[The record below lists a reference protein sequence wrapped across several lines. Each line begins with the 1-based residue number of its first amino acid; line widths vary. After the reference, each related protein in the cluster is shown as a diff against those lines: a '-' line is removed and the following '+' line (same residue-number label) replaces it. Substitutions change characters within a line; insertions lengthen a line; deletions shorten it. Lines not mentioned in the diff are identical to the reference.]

1 MCNLHVAGFESF
13 GGNFVPGVAE
23 DHFRL
28 QLAVKPFSEQPSA
41 SLQFMGGD
49 LDIMRKM
56 IVLLEMLIV
65 VLTHMNVSLAGPP
78 IAIEMI
84 QRAEPVNFEKEIL
97 PILQKNCLACHSAS
111 EKQGSLILESAQ
123 GILKG
128 GDTGAAVV
136 PGKGL
141 DSLLLKVASHQIE
154 PVMPPEG
161 NDVAASTLTPQELGL
176 LKLWIDQ
183 GAIGSGGIDSLSP
196 KQMNRLPRGFVA
208 VQGLALTQDGQHV
221 AFSRGNQILLHHV
234 PTGQLLTQLTDP
246 ALADSTGV
254 AHRDL
259 VQSLTFNVDGD
270 LLASGGFRE
279 VKLWRRPKDVQK
291 LSIAAGVNASVMAM
305 SPDRSL
311 IAANGPNNTIQIR
324 RAADGA
330 AGPVMNSH
338 TDVVTSLRFTDD
350 GSTLV
355 SGSLDQSICV
365 WNVTDGAMVGKIE
378 TPTPVNVVEL
388 VRMAEPT
395 EQNPLPQFWIV
406 SGGGDN
412 VMRVWEMPA
421 ATHRSPSSIANLERT
436 VSSRDTRLLAML
448 DKAGNV
454 RIISVQPTQ
463 INVVEKDIAAW
474 KVEGGISS
482 LAFVRRAGTAEPN
495 ADNLKDSY
503 NVLIGTPDGS
513 VQLWSLAE
521 TKLLSV
527 WKAGSSPIRSV
538 AGSVD
543 GTMAV
548 SGAEDGSTYLWKMN
562 QPAAAPMETSV
573 GETFEVT
580 ITSPSRKQIASTGVK
595 DGQPAIVIRS
605 TESNKI
611 THVLTGHT
619 GSILSLAFSNDDA
632 RLVTGG
638 DDRTLRIWDLRNAA
652 APEIKKIEGLA
663 ANVTTVGSNA
673 DGSQVLA
680 GFADNSL
687 KMFNTADATV
697 LKEFVGHSGSI
708 TASGFWNNQPFSVSL
723 DSTVRFWN
731 AADGAQTRAFSLPVP
746 PTAVTVSNDGQR
758 MAFGGADNQV
768 RIYQTDNGGV
778 LQTLQGFAAAATS
791 LNFSPDAQLLSVI
804 NADGRVSIYNAT
816 TGRLREAFVDPKVKS
831 AVFSADAT
839 GIIVAREG
847 DGMASEP
854 MRFLQNLDGSTQS
867 VRGTAF
873 HPNNQTVYVAVA
885 DGTLRG
891 HSVQNGQAT
900 FSTNHGAAINDLA
913 ISMDGQVLATAGDNN
928 VVRLWN
934 ASGAAVAPQQLAG
947 FTGPVRRVAFSTDAK
962 QILGV
967 ADGEK
972 PTTQLHDL
980 PTGTL
985 LQRFSGHTGTAA
997 GCVLLPPV
1005 TDGVSQ
1011 IPGTM
1016 ALTASPGGVYQWP
1029 VTSWKQIAGHNGVIT
1044 SLARASKTAG
1054 QVFSGSLDNTIRR
1067 WNLDNG
1073 QAMQQYNHGG
1083 AVHAIAVSPDVD
1095 RIASASDNRTAKL
1108 FNINGQQIA
1117 ELRGDIR
1124 RKIAL
1129 TRAQQIETASNA
1141 RLNIAKQQADAAE
1154 KDLPVKTTAEK
1165 TLADMLATATADVQT
1180 KKTAM
1185 GTTFNEKTV
1194 AEKAAIDASAAAKT
1208 ALTAKTMAE
1217 QSAKD
1222 ASSAVT
1228 GIQARLTRLTQASNA
1243 EPQNESLKQKV
1254 AAAQAEMEA
1263 ATTKS
1268 TQMAAAVQAPTDAAT
1283 QMATLANEAAK
1294 KLETVQKPYNDAV
1307 AALKT
1312 AEAAQNLL
1320 SQQQALAAKELQAAT
1335 ELVPVRKEAVTR
1347 AEALLAEAKVGVEAA
1362 NKSLLDSDLPQ
1373 RSVAFS
1379 PDGSVLV
1386 TGGDFGSLHTWDG
1399 KTGGAIGSFVGHTGP
1414 VKSVTFLDDRT
1425 LASASDDQTIRIW
1438 DANPGWILE
1447 RTIGSQDDSTTIAH
1461 RVTAVDFNADSSQI
1475 LVAGGIPSRRGELQ
1489 VFNTADGSR
1498 VFSLPQAHDD
1508 VIYAARFSP
1517 DGKRIASGGADK
1529 YLRTFDIATSQQIR
1543 RFEGHTSYVLGVAWK
1558 RDGQLLASAGADNTV
1573 KVWNAETGDQQRTI
1587 ETFRRHVTAVQFI
1600 GETDNIVTSC
1610 GDKQMRIHNAA
1621 NGGQV
1626 RLFNTPTSWLHTVA
1640 ATPDNAV
1647 AAAGDAIGN
1656 VYLWNGNNG
1665 QQLRVL
1671 GVQATEK

>member
-1 MCNLHVAGFESF
+1 
-13 GGNFVPGVAE
+13 
-23 DHFRL
+23 
-28 QLAVKPFSEQPSA
+28 
-41 SLQFMGGD
+41 
-49 LDIMRKM
+49 MRKM
-56 IVLLEMLIV
+56 IVLLGMLV
-65 VLTHMNVSLAGPP
+65 VGSTNLDVSLAGPP
-78 IAIEMI
+78 IAIDTI

-97 PILQKNCLACHSAS
+97 PILQKNCFACHSAS

-128 GDTGAAVV
+128 GDTGAAAV

-141 DSLLLKVASHQIE
+141 ESLLLKVASHQIE

-161 NDVAASTLTPQELGL
+161 NDVAASNLTSKELGL
-176 LKLWIDQ
+176 LKLWVDQ

-196 KQMNRLPRGFVA
+196 KQMNRLPRGLVA
-208 VQGLALTQDGQHV
+208 VQSLALTQDGQYV
-221 AFSRGNQILLHHV
+221 AFGRGNQILLHHV

-246 ALADSTGV
+246 ALADSSEG

-291 LSIAAGVNASVMAM
+291 LNIAAGVNASVMAT
-305 SPDRSL
+305 SADRSL

-324 RAADGA
+324 RVADGV
-330 AGPVMNSH
+330 AGPVMTGH
-338 TDVVTSLRFTDD
+338 TDVVTSVRFTED
-350 GSTLV
+350 GSTLI

-365 WNVTDGAMVGKIE
+365 WNVADGAMLGKIE
-378 TPTPVNVVEL
+378 TPTPINVVEL
-388 VRMAEPT
+388 VKMAEAT
-395 EQNPLPQFWIV
+395 EQSPAPQFWIV

-421 ATHRSPSSIANLERT
+421 ATHRSSASIVNLERT
-436 VSSRDTRLLAML
+436 ISSRDTHLLAML
-448 DKAGNV
+448 DNAGNV

-474 KVEGGISS
+474 RVEGGISS
-482 LAFVRRAGTAEPN
+482 LAFVRRAGTVEPN
-495 ADNLKDSY
+495 ADNLKDCY
-503 NVLIGTPDGS
+503 EVLIGTPDGS
-513 VQLWSLAE
+513 VQVWSLADQ
-521 TKLLSV
+521 KMLSV

-548 SGAEDGSTYLWKMN
+548 TGAEDGSTYLWKMN
-562 QPAAAPMETSV
+562 HPASVPLETSA
-573 GETFEVT
+573 GETFAVPV
-580 ITSPSRKQIASTGVK
+580 TSPSRKQIASTGVK

-605 TESNKI
+605 TETNKI
-611 THVLTGHT
+611 THVLTRHT
-619 GSILSLAFSNDDA
+619 GSILSLTFSNDEA
-632 RLVTGG
+632 RLVSGG

-652 APEIKKIEGLA
+652 APELKKIEGLA
-663 ANVTTVGSNA
+663 ANVTAVGSNA

-680 GFADNSL
+680 GFADNGL
-687 KMFNTADATV
+687 KLFNTADGMV
-697 LKEFVGHSGSI
+697 LKEFAGHSASI
-708 TASGFWNNQPFSVSL
+708 AAAGFWNNQPYSVGL

-731 AADGAQTRAFSLPVP
+731 AADGTQTRAFSLPAA

-778 LQTLQGFAAAATS
+778 LQTLQGFAAAATG
-791 LNFSPDAQLLSVI
+791 LNFSADAQLLSVV
-804 NADGRVSIYNAT
+804 NVDGRVSIFNAA
-816 TGRLREAFVDPKVKS
+816 TGRLREAFIDPKVKS
-831 AVFSADAT
+831 ALFTANAT
-839 GIIVAREG
+839 GVFVTRVG

-854 MRFLQNLDGSTQS
+854 MRFLQHLDGSTQPI
-867 VRGTAF
+867 RATAF

-885 DGTLRG
+885 DGALRG

-900 FSTNHGAAINDLA
+900 FSASHGAAINDLA

-947 FTGPVRRVAFSTDAK
+947 FTVPVRRVAFSADAK
-962 QILGV
+962 QILAV

-972 PTTQLHDL
+972 PTAQLHDL

-985 LQRFSGHTGTAA
+985 LQKFSGHAGIAA

-1005 TDGVSQ
+1005 MDAVSQ

-1016 ALTASPGGVYQWP
+1016 ALTASPNGVYQWN
-1029 VTSWKQIAGHNGVIT
+1029 VASWKQIAGHNGIIT
-1044 SLARASKTAG
+1044 SLAQVPKTAR

-1083 AVHAIAVSPDVD
+1083 AVHAIAVSPEVD

-1108 FNINGQQIA
+1108 FNINGRQIA
-1117 ELRGDIR
+1117 ELRSDLR
-1124 RKIAL
+1124 RRIAL
-1129 TRAQQIETASNA
+1129 TRAQQFEAASNT
-1141 RLNIAKQQADAAE
+1141 RLNVAKQQADVAE
-1154 KDLPVKTTAEK
+1154 KDLPVKTAAEK
-1165 TLADMLATATADVQT
+1165 ALADMLATATADVQT

-1185 GTTFNEKTV
+1185 ETTFTEKTV
-1194 AEKAAIDASAAAKT
+1194 AEKAAIDASSAAKT
-1208 ALTAKTMAE
+1208 AMTAKSMAE

-1222 ASSAVT
+1222 AAAAVT
-1228 GIQARLTRLTQASNA
+1228 VVQAKLTRLTQASNA

-1254 AAAQAEMEA
+1254 AAAQTEMEA

-1268 TQMAAAVQAPTDAAT
+1268 RQMAAAVQAPTDVAT
-1283 QMATLANEAAK
+1283 QMATLANDAAK

-1320 SQQQALAAKELQAAT
+1320 SQQQALAAKELQNAT
-1335 ELVPVRKEAVTR
+1335 ELVPIRKDAVTR
-1347 AEALLAEAKVGVEAA
+1347 AEALLAEAKAAVEAA
-1362 NKSLLDSDLPQ
+1362 NKSLQESDLPQ

-1386 TGGDFGSLHTWDG
+1386 TSGDFGSLHTWDG
-1399 KTGGAIGSFVGHTGP
+1399 KTGGAIGSFAGHTGP
-1414 VKSVTFLDDRT
+1414 VKSVTFLDDKT
-1425 LASASDDQTIRIW
+1425 LASASDDQSIRIW

-1461 RVTAVDFNADSSQI
+1461 RVTAVDFSADSSQI
-1475 LVAGGIPSRRGELQ
+1475 LIAGGIPSRRGELQ
-1489 VFNTADGSR
+1489 VFNTVDGSR
-1498 VFSLPQAHDD
+1498 TFSLPQAHDD

-1529 YLRTFDIATSQQIR
+1529 YLRTFDVASSQQIR

-1558 RDGQLLASAGADNTV
+1558 RDGQLLASAGADSTV

-1621 NGGQV
+1621 NGGEV
-1626 RLFNTPTSWLHTVA
+1626 RIFNTPTSWLHTVG

-1647 AAAGDAIGN
+1647 AAAGDANGN

-1671 GVQATEK
+1671 GVQPTEK

>member
-1 MCNLHVAGFESF
+1 
-13 GGNFVPGVAE
+13 
-23 DHFRL
+23 
-28 QLAVKPFSEQPSA
+28 
-41 SLQFMGGD
+41 
-49 LDIMRKM
+49 MRKM
-56 IVLLEMLIV
+56 IVLLGMLV
-65 VLTHMNVSLAGPP
+65 VGSTHFDVSLAGPP
-78 IAIEMI
+78 ITIETI
-84 QRAEPVNFEKEIL
+84 QRAESVNFEKEIL
-97 PILQKNCLACHSAS
+97 PILQKNCLACHSAG
-111 EKQGSLILESAQ
+111 ERQGGLILESAP

-128 GDTGAAVV
+128 GDTGVAAV

-141 DSLLLKVASHQIE
+141 ESLLLKVAAHQVE

-161 NDVAASTLTPQELGL
+161 NDVAASNLTPKELGL

-196 KQMNRLPRGFVA
+196 KQMNRLPRRLVA
-208 VQGLALTQDGQHV
+208 VQSLALTQDGQYV
-221 AFSRGNQILLHHV
+221 AFSRGNEILLHHV

-246 ALADSTGV
+246 VLADSSGG

-291 LSIAAGVNASVMAM
+291 LSIAAGATASVMAI

-311 IAANGPNNTIQIR
+311 IAANGPNNTIQLR
-324 RAADGA
+324 RTVDGA
-330 AGPVMNSH
+330 AGPVMSGH
-338 TDVVTSLRFTDD
+338 TDVVTSLRFTED
-350 GSTLV
+350 GSKLI

-365 WNVTDGAMVGKIE
+365 WNVTDGAMLGKIE
-378 TPTPVNVVEL
+378 TPTPISVVEL
-388 VRMAEPT
+388 VRMAEAT
-395 EQNPLPQFWIV
+395 EQNPAPRVWIV

-436 VSSRDTRLLAML
+436 ISSRDTRLLAML
-448 DKAGNV
+448 DNVGNV
-454 RIISVQPTQ
+454 RIISVQPIQ
-463 INVVEKDIAAW
+463 INVVEKDVAAW

-503 NVLIGTPDGS
+503 NVLIGTPDGF

-521 TKLLSV
+521 QKMLNA
-527 WKAGSSPIRSV
+527 WKAGGSPIRSV
-538 AGSVD
+538 SGSVD

-562 QPAAAPMETSV
+562 QPAAVPSETSA
-573 GETFEVT
+573 GETFAVT
-580 ITSPSRKQIASTGVK
+580 ITSPSRKQIASTGLK

-605 TESNKI
+605 TETNKI
-611 THVLTGHT
+611 THVLTGHA

-632 RLVTGG
+632 RLVSGG

-652 APEIKKIEGLA
+652 TPELKKIEGLA
-663 ANVTTVGSNA
+663 ANVTAVGSNA
-673 DGSQVLA
+673 DGSQILS
-680 GFADNSL
+680 GFGDNSL
-687 KMFNTADATV
+687 KLFSTADGMV
-697 LKEFVGHSGSI
+697 LKEFAGHSAGI
-708 TASGFWNNQPFSVSL
+708 VATGFWNSQPYSVGL

-731 AADGAQTRAFSLPVP
+731 AADGTQARAFNLPSA

-758 MAFGGADNQV
+758 MAFGCADSQV
-768 RIYQTDNGGV
+768 RIYQADNGGV
-778 LQTLQGFAAAATS
+778 LQTLQGFAAAATG
-791 LNFSPDAQLLSVI
+791 LNFSVDAQLLSVV
-804 NADGRVSIYNAT
+804 NADGRVSIFNAA
-816 TGRLREAFVDPKVKS
+816 TGRLREAFVDSKVKS
-831 AVFSADAT
+831 ALFNANAASVF
-839 GIIVAREG
+839 VARAV
-847 DGMASEP
+847 DGMTVEP
-854 MRFLQNLDGSTQS
+854 MRFMQHLDGSTQPI
-867 VRGTAF
+867 RATAF

-900 FSTNHGAAINDLA
+900 FSTSHGAAINDLA

-947 FTGPVRRVAFSTDAK
+947 FTGPVRRVAFSADAR
-962 QILGV
+962 QILAV
-967 ADGEK
+967 ADGDK
-972 PTTQLHDL
+972 PTAQLHDL

-985 LQRFSGHTGTAA
+985 LQKFSGHAGTAA

-1005 TDGVSQ
+1005 MDAVSQ

-1016 ALTASPGGVYQWP
+1016 ALTASPSGVYQWN
-1029 VTSWKQIAGHNGVIT
+1029 VASWKQIAGHNGMIT
-1044 SLARASKTAG
+1044 SLARVPKTAR

-1073 QAMQQYNHGG
+1073 QTMQQYNHGG
-1083 AVHAIAVSPDVD
+1083 AVHAIAISPEVD
-1095 RIASASDNRTAKL
+1095 RIASASDKRTAKL

-1117 ELRGDIR
+1117 ELRSDIR
-1124 RKIAL
+1124 RRIAL
-1129 TRAQQIETASNA
+1129 TRAQQMETASNA
-1141 RLNIAKQQADAAE
+1141 RLNVAKQQADVAE
-1154 KDLPVKTTAEK
+1154 KDLPVKIAAEK
-1165 TLADMLATATADVQT
+1165 TLADLLAAATADVQT

-1185 GTTFNEKTV
+1185 ETTFNEKTV
-1194 AEKAAIDASAAAKT
+1194 AEKAAIDASSAAKT
-1208 ALTAKTMAE
+1208 AMTAKTMAE

-1222 ASSAVT
+1222 AAVALT
-1228 GIQARLTRLTQASNA
+1228 VIQARLTRLTQASNA
-1243 EPQNESLKQKV
+1243 EPLNESLKQKV
-1254 AAAQAEMEA
+1254 GAAQAEMEA

-1268 TQMAAAVQAPTDAAT
+1268 TQTAAAVQAPTDAAA

-1312 AEAAQNLL
+1312 AEAAQKLL

-1335 ELVPVRKEAVTR
+1335 ELVPIRKEAVTR
-1347 AEALLAEAKVGVEAA
+1347 GEALLAEAKVAVEAA
-1362 NKSLLDSDLPQ
+1362 NKSLQESDLPQ

-1386 TGGDFGSLHTWDG
+1386 TSGDFGSVHTWDG
-1399 KTGGAIGSFVGHTGP
+1399 KTGGAIGSFAGHTGP
-1414 VKSVTFLDDRT
+1414 VKSVMFLDDKT
-1425 LASASDDQTIRIW
+1425 LASASDDQSIRIW

-1461 RVTAVDFNADSSQI
+1461 RVTAVDFSADSSQL

-1489 VFNTADGSR
+1489 VFNTVDGR
-1498 VFSLPQAHDD
+1498 GTFSLPQAHDD
-1508 VIYAARFSP
+1508 VVYAARFSP

-1529 YLRTFDIATSQQIR
+1529 YLRTFDVASSQQIR

-1626 RLFNTPTSWLHTVA
+1626 RIFNTPTSWLHTVS

-1647 AAAGDAIGN
+1647 AAAGEAGGN

-1671 GVQATEK
+1671 GVQAAEK